1 MNLLSPSQIA
11 AGLRALPGWTLR
23 GAVVRR
29 TFTFPSFPAAV
40 AFVNRVAREAE
51 KQDHHPD
58 INIRWN
64 KVSLAFSTHSEGGLT
79 KKDFQAARRASAL
92 FKPSLK
98 G

>member
-11 AGLRALPGWTLR
+11 AGLRALPGWAIR

-29 TFTFPSFPAAV
+29 TFTFPSFPGAV

-79 KKDFQAARRASAL
+79 KKDIHGAKRAGAL
-92 FKPSLK
+92 YKPSRK
-98 G
+98 